1 VLLDNR
7 AGHDVDM
14 QFFGQRAV
22 RIEVFLILGAERCKA
37 WVVGEPVGQV
47 VFWEDG
53 KVAALGRGVT
63 DEGYGF
69 GMVCFY
75 SEGL

>member
-1 VLLDNR
+1 MGNERGDVGEHVVMLLDNR

-22 RIEVFLILGAERCKA
+22 RIEILLVLCTERRKA
-37 WVVGEPVGQV
+37 WVVGEPVGQM

-53 KVAALGRGVT
+53 
-63 DEGYGF
+63 
-69 GMVCFY
+69 
-75 SEGL
+75 